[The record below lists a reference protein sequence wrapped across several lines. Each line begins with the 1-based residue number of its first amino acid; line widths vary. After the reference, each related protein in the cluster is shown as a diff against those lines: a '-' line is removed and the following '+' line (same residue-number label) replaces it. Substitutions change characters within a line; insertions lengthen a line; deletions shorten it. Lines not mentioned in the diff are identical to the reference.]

1 MRGHRAK
8 GQRRAVFQLK
18 AEIIPPRDQA
28 EQQKRRSGGEG
39 ARSAGT
45 HDRYCEGFRMPAA
58 DERCRMHRRP
68 ASESLQGR
76 KPRWGNVG
84 GAAC

>member
-45 HDRYCEGFRMPAA
+45 HDRYWPMLLKKYLVVIG
-58 DERCRMHRRP
+58 
-68 ASESLQGR
+68 ES
-76 KPRWGNVG
+76 
-84 GAAC
+84 